1 LLRQPIS
8 VLSNPRELIF
18 IRHASRGDNEFGAGR
33 RGGSDTIMNEVHV
46 ADAIEAGL
54 EWLRFTHPISE
65 HFAAQVRRTDL
76 SGKRLA
82 AWVHLLPDT
91 ILTLMPFVE
100 AGVSVRVGACNP
112 DSTDPRVVDYLA
124 RRGIEVFDGR
134 REPRDLYDG
143 TLRRFAEGPLDAIC
157 DMGGELIE
165 AATLAGTAVGG
176 ALEATTTGLHR
187 IRPLNL
193 SFPVFDWNGIVL
205 KDAIHNRFHVGEATW
220 PAFEAM
226 TGLSLFG
233 RRILVVGFGPVGRG
247 VAERAR
253 DLGAIVSVAE
263 RDPVR
268 QLEALHF
275 GCRVA
280 PLVTALGEAEV
291 IVTATGRDGVLGE
304 IELKACR
311 DGAVIFNVGHSN
323 REIDVGWLD
332 RHERRIMKDHIS
344 RYTIGDR
351 TLYLLNRGSLI
362 NIAFTG
368 SFASSDSF
376 DPFSAVMI
384 RGLLWLLT
392 RGAEDVPAGLHA
404 YPPALEREVATAALA
419 ARSRS

>member
-1 LLRQPIS
+1 M
-8 VLSNPRELIF
+8 
-18 IRHASRGDNEFGAGR
+18 GDTK
-33 RGGSDTIMNEVHV
+33 S
-46 ADAIEAGL
+46 ADAEIEAGL
-54 EWLRFTHPISE
+54 EWLRFTHPVSE
-65 HFAAQVRRTDL
+65 HFAAEVRRTDL

-82 AWVHLLPDT
+82 GWMHLLPNT

-112 DSTDPRVVDYLA
+112 DSTDHRVVDYLT
-124 RRGIEVFDGR
+124 RRGIEVFDGS
-134 REPRDLYDG
+134 REPRELYDG
-143 TLRRFAEGPLDAIC
+143 TLRRFAAGPLDAIC

-165 AATLAGTAVGG
+165 AATLAGTSVAG

-187 IRPLNL
+187 IRPLHL
-193 SFPVFDWNGIVL
+193 AFPVFDWNGIAL
-205 KDAIHNRFHVGEATW
+205 KDALHNRFHVGASTW
-220 PAFEAM
+220 PAFEGI

-233 RRILVVGFGPVGRG
+233 RRVLVVGFGPVGRG

-253 DLGAIVSVAE
+253 DLGAIVTVAE

-280 PLVTALGEAEV
+280 PLSAALAEAEV

-304 IELKACR
+304 AELNQCR
-311 DGAVIFNVGHSN
+311 DGAVVFNVGHSN
-323 REIDVGWLD
+323 REIDVDWLE
-332 RHERRIMKDHIS
+332 RHERRTMKVHID
-344 RYTIGDR
+344 RYSIGTR
-351 TLYLLNRGSLI
+351 ALFLLNRGSLI

-368 SFASSDSF
+368 GFASSDSF

-392 RGAEDVPAGLHA
+392 GGAAGVPAGLHA

-419 ARSRS
+419 AGARSL

>member
-1 LLRQPIS
+1 MDEAQI
-8 VLSNPRELIF
+8 
-18 IRHASRGDNEFGAGR
+18 
-33 RGGSDTIMNEVHV
+33 
-46 ADAIEAGL
+46 ADAKTEAAL
-54 EWLRFTHPISE
+54 EWLRFTHPVTE
-65 HFAAQVRRTDL
+65 HFAARVRRTNL

-82 AWVHLLPDT
+82 AWMHLLPGT

-100 AGVSVRVGACNP
+100 VGVTVRVGACNP

-143 TLRRFAEGPLDAIC
+143 TLRRFAAAPLDAIC

-165 AATLAGTAVGG
+165 AATRAGTSVAG

-187 IRPLNL
+187 IRPLGL
-193 SFPVFDWNGIVL
+193 AFPVFDWNGIAL
-205 KDAIHNRFHVGEATW
+205 KDALHNRFHVGEETW
-220 PAFEAM
+220 PAFEGI

-233 RRILVVGFGPVGRG
+233 RLVLVIGFGPVGRG

-253 DLGAIVSVAE
+253 NLGAIVTVAE

-268 QLEALHF
+268 QLEAMHF
-275 GCRVA
+275 GCRTL
-280 PLVTALGEAEV
+280 PLGPALAEADV

-304 IELKACR
+304 AELSLCR
-311 DGAVIFNVGHSN
+311 EGAVVFNVGHSN
-323 REIDVGWLD
+323 REIDVDWLD
-332 RHERRIMKDHIS
+332 RHDRRTMKALID
-344 RYTIGDR
+344 RYVIGGR
-351 TLYLLNRGSLI
+351 TLFLLNRGSLI

-368 SFASSDSF
+368 GFASSDSF

-384 RGLLWLLT
+384 TGLLWLLT
-392 RGAEDVPAGLHA
+392 GGAANVPPGLHE
-404 YPPALEREVATAALA
+404 YPPALEREVAATTLA

>member
-1 LLRQPIS
+1 MDEAHL
-8 VLSNPRELIF
+8 
-18 IRHASRGDNEFGAGR
+18 
-33 RGGSDTIMNEVHV
+33 
-46 ADAIEAGL
+46 ADAKIEAAV
-54 EWLRFTHPISE
+54 EWLRFTHPVSE
-65 HFAAQVRRTDL
+65 HFGAKVRRADL

-82 AWVHLLPDT
+82 AWMHLLPDT

-112 DSTDPRVVDYLA
+112 DSTDPRVVDYLS
-124 RRGIEVFDGR
+124 RRGVEVFDGR

-143 TLRRFAEGPLDAIC
+143 TLRRFAAGPLDAIC

-165 AATLAGTAVGG
+165 AATLAGTPVAG

-187 IRPLNL
+187 LRPLTL
-193 SFPVFDWNGIVL
+193 RFPVFDWNSIAL
-205 KDAIHNRFHVGEATW
+205 KDAIHNRYHVGEETW
-220 PAFEAM
+220 PAFDGI

-233 RRILVVGFGPVGRG
+233 RRVLVVGFGPVGRG

-253 DLGAIVSVAE
+253 DLGAIVTVAE

-280 PLVTALGEAEV
+280 PLLAALAEADV

-304 IELKACR
+304 AELTACR

-323 REIDVGWLD
+323 REIDVDWLD
-332 RHERRIMKDHIS
+332 RHERRTMKDLID
-344 RYTIGDR
+344 RYTIGTR

-368 SFASSDSF
+368 GFASSDSF

-384 RGLLWLLT
+384 RGLFWLLT
-392 RGAEDVPAGLHA
+392 GGAAGVPAGLHP
-404 YPPALEREVATAALA
+404 YPLELEREIATATLA
-419 ARSRS
+419 AKSRS

>member
-1 LLRQPIS
+1 MDDAHS
-8 VLSNPRELIF
+8 
-18 IRHASRGDNEFGAGR
+18 
-33 RGGSDTIMNEVHV
+33 
-46 ADAIEAGL
+46 ADAKIEAAL
-54 EWLRFTHPISE
+54 DWLRFTHPVSR

-82 AWVHLLPDT
+82 AWMHLLPDT
-91 ILTLMPFVE
+91 ILTLMPFSE

-112 DSTDPRVVDYLA
+112 DSTDPGVVDYLS

-143 TLRRFAEGPLDAIC
+143 TLRRFAAGPLDAVC
-157 DMGGELIE
+157 DMGGELVE
-165 AATLAGTAVGG
+165 AATLAGTPVAG

-187 IRPLNL
+187 IRPLAL
-193 SFPVFDWNGIVL
+193 AFPVFDWNGIAL
-205 KDAIHNRFHVGEATW
+205 KDALHNRFHVGAATW
-220 PAFEAM
+220 PAFEGI

-233 RRILVVGFGPVGRG
+233 RSILVVGFGPVGRG

-253 DLGAIVSVAE
+253 DLGAIVTVAE

-275 GCRVA
+275 GCAVA
-280 PLVTALGEAEV
+280 PLAAAVPEAEV

-304 IELKACR
+304 SELVACR
-311 DGAVIFNVGHSN
+311 DGAVLFNVGHSN
-323 REIDVGWLD
+323 REIDVDWLD
-332 RHERRIMKDHIS
+332 RHERRAMVDHID
-344 RYTIGDR
+344 RYRIGDR
-351 TLYLLNRGSLI
+351 TIHLLNRGSLL

-368 SFASSDSF
+368 GFASSDSF

-392 RGAEDVPAGLHA
+392 GGAAGIPAGLHA
-404 YPPALEREVATAALA
+404 YPPALEREVATVALA
-419 ARSRS
+419 VRSGR

>member
-1 LLRQPIS
+1 MDEAHI
-8 VLSNPRELIF
+8 
-18 IRHASRGDNEFGAGR
+18 
-33 RGGSDTIMNEVHV
+33 
-46 ADAIEAGL
+46 ADAKIEAAL
-54 EWLRFTHPISE
+54 EWLRFTHPVGE
-65 HFAAQVRRTDL
+65 HFAAEVRRTDL

-82 AWVHLLPDT
+82 GWMHLLPDT

-100 AGVSVRVGACNP
+100 AGVSVRVGGCNP

-124 RRGIEVFDGR
+124 RHGVEVFDGR

-143 TLRRFAEGPLDAIC
+143 TLRRFAAGPLDAIC

-165 AATLAGTAVGG
+165 AATLAGTSVAG

-187 IRPLNL
+187 IRPLHL
-193 SFPVFDWNGIVL
+193 TFPVFDWNGITL
-205 KDAIHNRFHVGEATW
+205 KDAIHNRFHVGEETW
-220 PAFEAM
+220 PAFEGI

-253 DLGAIVSVAE
+253 NLGAIVTVAE

-275 GCRVA
+275 GCRTL
-280 PLVTALGEAEV
+280 PLGPALTEADV

-304 IELKACR
+304 AELQLCR
-311 DGAVIFNVGHSN
+311 DGAVVFNVGHSN
-323 REIDVGWLD
+323 REIDVDWLERHD
-332 RHERRIMKDHIS
+332 RRTMKDHID
-344 RYTIGDR
+344 RYAIGDR
-351 TLYLLNRGSLI
+351 MLFLLNRGSLI

-368 SFASSDSF
+368 SFGGSDSF

-392 RGAEDVPAGLHA
+392 GGATSLPAGLQD
-404 YPPALEREVATAALA
+404 YPPELEQEVATATLA